1 MTESLTD
8 IFRKHMPYVDESMAT
23 SFAGGMQ
30 AYHDQFKGFR
40 DKSINYEDLSEY
52 QNAQQTLAEVS
63 LDSFWVYSPHFRK
76 TMAMAIE
83 SLFGTK
89 ITKMSFALWSDCII
103 FIDARSNRWVLIIDE
118 PRTRG
123 EGTRKISMFYPRS
136 NTKICT
142 CATYK
147 SISHKTLAD
156 PVATH
161 ALAAL
166 DFDSSEFC
174 SE

>member
-76 TMAMAIE
+76 TMALAIE

-89 ITKMSFALWSDCII
+89 ITKNSVALWSDCIV
-103 FIDARSNRWVLIIDE
+103 FIDAHLNRWVLVIDE
-118 PRTRG
+118 PRVRG
-123 EGTRKISMFYPRS
+123 QGTRKISMFYPRS
-136 NTKICT
+136 KTILCN
-142 CATYK
+142 CATIKSVSYK
-147 SISHKTLAD
+147 TFAD

-166 DFDSSEFC
+166 DVDLSEFC
-174 SE
+174 TE